1 MPPAIRKYLLLFFR
15 DLVKLLKSSKACRT
29 LLLTIKND
37 EEFSD
42 LYEHE
47 KMLADSVRVASYH
60 NAIKRHIKPGEVV
73 LDLGTGTGILSFFAA
88 QQKPRKI
95 YAIDH
100 SDFIEV
106 ARKIAAHNN
115 IGNIQ
120 FVRTNSRNFTPEE
133 KVDVILHEQ
142 IGDDLFNENMI
153 ENILDLKHRVLK
165 ETGRILPGR
174 FELFLEPVSIRKD
187 HKVPFLW
194 ENNVDGVD
202 FGFLKQVSEID
213 RFKRVGYDMKWL
225 EPGTLNYFLCQ
236 PKAVFAFDLNEL
248 KAQSD
253 IPKSIRASK
262 KVVHS
267 GEMDGLCFYFRV
279 IFDADINFD
288 TSPLNTKT
296 HWGNHLFRI
305 ESRYFEIG
313 SQISYKLTMED
324 ILDLRTWSV
333 SINQDESPR
342 SISLPHA
349 MIRSHS
355 RLAER

>member
-1 MPPAIRKYLLLFFR
+1 MPPVIRKYFLLFFR
-15 DLVKLLKSSKACRT
+15 EFIKLLKSSKACRT
-29 LLLTIKND
+29 LLLAVKND

-42 LYEHE
+42 LHEHE
-47 KMLADSVRVASYH
+47 KMLADSVRVTSYH
-60 NAIKRHIKPGEVV
+60 NAIKRHIKAGEVV
-73 LDLGTGTGILSFFAA
+73 LDLGTGTGILSFFAS

-106 ARKIAAHNN
+106 AQRIAAHNN

-120 FVRTNSRNFTPEE
+120 FVRINSRDFMPEE

-153 ENILDLKHRVLK
+153 ENILDLKHRVLN
-165 ETGRILPGR
+165 ETGRIVPGR
-174 FELFLEPVSIRKD
+174 FELFLEPVSIRND
-187 HKVPFLW
+187 FKVPFLW

-202 FGFLKQVSEID
+202 FGFLKQVSDID

-236 PKAVFAFDLNEL
+236 PRAIYAFDLNEL

-253 IPKSIRASK
+253 IPKTIRTTRTVIHPGA
-262 KVVHS
+262 
-267 GEMDGLCFYFRV
+267 MDGLCFYFRV

-288 TSPLNTKT
+288 TSPLNPKT
-296 HWGNHLFRI
+296 HWGNRLFRI

-313 SQISYKLTMED
+313 SQISYELAMAD
-324 ILDLRTWSV
+324 ILDSRTWSIR
-333 SINQDESPR
+333 INQDQSLQ
-342 SISLPHA
+342 SIPLPHA
-349 MIRSHS
+349 
-355 RLAER
+355 AA

>member
-1 MPPAIRKYLLLFFR
+1 MLPAIRKYFLLFFR
-15 DLVKLLKSSKACRT
+15 EFIKLLKSSKACRT
-29 LLLTIKND
+29 LLLAVKND

-42 LYEHE
+42 LHEHE
-47 KMLADSVRVASYH
+47 KMLADSVRVTSYH

-73 LDLGTGTGILSFFAA
+73 LDLGTGTGILSFFAS

-106 ARKIAAHNN
+106 AQRIAAHNN

-120 FVRTNSRNFTPEE
+120 FVRINSRDFMPEE

-165 ETGRILPGR
+165 ETGRIVPGR
-174 FELFLEPVSIRKD
+174 FELFLEPASIRND
-187 HKVPFLW
+187 FKVPFLW

-202 FGFLKQVSEID
+202 FGFLKQVSDID

-236 PKAVFAFDLNEL
+236 PKAIYAFDLNEL

-253 IPKSIRASK
+253 IPKSIRTTRT
-262 KVVHS
+262 VVHP
-267 GEMDGLCFYFRV
+267 GAMDGLCFYFRV

-288 TSPLNTKT
+288 TSPQNPKT
-296 HWGNHLFRI
+296 HWGNRLFRI

-313 SQISYKLTMED
+313 SQISYELAMAD
-324 ILDLRTWSV
+324 ILDSRTWSIR
-333 SINQDESPR
+333 INQDQSPR
-342 SISLPHA
+342 SIPLPHA
-349 MIRSHS
+349 
-355 RLAER
+355 AA